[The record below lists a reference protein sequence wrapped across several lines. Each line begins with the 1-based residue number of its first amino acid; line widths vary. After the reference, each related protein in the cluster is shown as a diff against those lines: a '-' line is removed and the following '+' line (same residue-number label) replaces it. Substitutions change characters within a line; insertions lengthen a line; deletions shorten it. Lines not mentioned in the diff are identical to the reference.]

1 MPQLGR
7 NAHDA
12 IVEPVGRRTAT
23 SPPLDDADDANAAV
37 CWSSDQPRCCIRVC
51 RSRTG
56 CWCMTLVTGHPDR
69 APREPLFQADLTN
82 KLRAWPANTWNKV
95 GRPQAP
101 ARAAV
106 AAGNA
111 VPC

>member
-1 MPQLGR
+1 
-7 NAHDA
+7 
-12 IVEPVGRRTAT
+12 
-23 SPPLDDADDANAAV
+23 
-37 CWSSDQPRCCIRVC
+37 
-51 RSRTG
+51 
-56 CWCMTLVTGHPDR
+56 MTLVTGHPDR

-95 GRPQAP
+95 GLPQAP

-111 VPC
+111 VAC